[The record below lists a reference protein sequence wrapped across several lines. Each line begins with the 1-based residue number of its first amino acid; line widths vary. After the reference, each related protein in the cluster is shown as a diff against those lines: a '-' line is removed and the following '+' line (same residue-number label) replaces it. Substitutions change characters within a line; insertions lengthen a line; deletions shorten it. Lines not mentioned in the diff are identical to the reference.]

1 MLYMSYLKKQWRS
14 DAPKWACGKIMQSV
28 FTTVSLGIIALQSY
42 KSVGFAPLD
51 FTISSNVQRLNKK
64 FYINVINSLEH
75 ILS

>member
-1 MLYMSYLKKQWRS
+1 
-14 DAPKWACGKIMQSV
+14 MQPV

-51 FTISSNVQRLNKK
+51 FTVSSNVQRLNKK
-64 FYINVINSLEH
+64 FYINVINLLEH